1 MGNDGSLLRQ
11 QQRSRQ
17 RQREVPIHH
26 PDASAVS
33 RGKRSSY
40 ERVCKIR
47 EGLATLAQVRAT
59 KQHADE
65 VVGFDENL

>member
-1 MGNDGSLLRQ
+1 MEAFSDGN
-11 QQRSRQ
+11 SRQ
-17 RQREVPIHH
+17 SQGEVPIHH

-33 RGKRSSY
+33 QGKRSSY
-40 ERVCKIR
+40 ERFCKIR

-59 KQHADE
+59 KHHTDE